1 MGKRASGSRVN
12 WQKGIEILS
21 NDSPPD
27 FKIGICGLGTVGGGT
42 LNLLRENADEIG
54 MRLGRK
60 ITVSHVATRTPKP
73 ELTAGVATTSSD
85 PFAVVADPEVQLVV
99 ETMGGNEPA
108 FEVIRQSLAN
118 GKHVVT
124 ANKALI
130 AERGNELFAV
140 AQASNVCL
148 AYESSVAGG
157 IPIIKA
163 LREGLAANRI
173 NWLAGIINGTGN
185 FILTEMTQK
194 SRQFNDVLK
203 QAQELG
209 YAEAD
214 PTFDVEGIDAAHKL
228 TIMASIAFGIPLQF
242 DKTYTEG
249 ISQITPEDID
259 YADELGYRIKH
270 LGIAR
275 LSEKGVEM
283 RVHPTL
289 LSKSRLLARV
299 NGVGNAIL
307 VHGNAVGSTLYSGPG
322 AGAGPTASSV
332 VADIIDI
339 ARQAESEVKR
349 PICPGLGYL
358 QTHEGLEVLPI
369 SEIETEYYLRIT
381 AVDKVGVMAKISN
394 VLTAKDISID
404 AVIQKEPTC
413 ESVPIVILTH
423 DVVER
428 KLNEAIAALEE
439 LDEVTGKI
447 MRIRVEPFHG
457 VQN

>member
-1 MGKRASGSRVN
+1 M
-12 WQKGIEILS
+12 S
-21 NDSPPD
+21 NDSSPD

-42 LNLLRENADEIG
+42 LNLLEENADEIS
-54 MRLGRK
+54 MRLGRT

-73 ELTAGVATTSSD
+73 ELTASVANTSND
-85 PFAVVADPEVQLVV
+85 PFAVVNDPEVQLVV
-99 ETMGGNEPA
+99 ETMGGYEPA
-108 FEVIRQSLAN
+108 FEVIKQALAN

-130 AERGNELFAV
+130 AERGNELFEMAE
-140 AQASNVCL
+140 ANKVCL
-148 AYESSVAGG
+148 AFESSVAGG

-163 LREGLAANRI
+163 LREGLAANKI

-194 SRQFNDVLK
+194 SRQFDDVLK

-228 TIMASIAFGIPLQF
+228 TIMGSIAFGIPLQF

-249 ISQITPEDID
+249 ISHITPEDID

-299 NGVGNAIL
+299 NGVGNAVL

-339 ARQAESEVKR
+339 ARQAESAVQK
-349 PICPGLGYL
+349 PVYPGLGYL
-358 QTHEGLEVLPI
+358 QTHEGLQVLPI
-369 SEIETEYYLRIT
+369 TEIETEYYLRIP

-394 VLTAKDISID
+394 VLVSQDISID
-404 AVIQKEPTC
+404 AVIQKEPTS

-428 KLNEAIAALEE
+428 KLNDAIEALEA

-447 MRIRVEPFHG
+447 TRIRVEAFHG